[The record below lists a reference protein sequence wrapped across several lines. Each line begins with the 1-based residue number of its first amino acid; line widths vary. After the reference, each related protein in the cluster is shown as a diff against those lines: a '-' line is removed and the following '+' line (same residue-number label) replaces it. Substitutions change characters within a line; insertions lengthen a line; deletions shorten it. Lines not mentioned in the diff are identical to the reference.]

1 VFPSFPSI
9 RSISESQQCVLDK
22 LDDLSAAHDWRGVM
36 ALEAEATAVA
46 DQLCDTWPHITAN
59 IYLDLARGLTERGHL
74 HHAKGLQKKAQDLQ
88 LALPALGQEQ
98 WARAVLPWARTLPLK
113 DLKETAVC
121 LQGTTARQEHV
132 LTQMLSLV
140 KTKDWRGIVSLEDE
154 ALSVAH
160 DLDASTNG
168 APFIHFSLGHAFLKL
183 GQHAKAFTQLE
194 QCMRIAKQS
203 HDRDLEATVHSALGV
218 CYESVG
224 MRIKASYQHQQSLAI
239 NEKVVGGNTATE
251 SAGYVNLSSC
261 FSLLYGML
269 TYADVC

>member
-22 LDDLSAAHDWRGVM
+22 LDELSAAHDWRGVM
-36 ALEAEATAVA
+36 ALEAEASAVA

-74 HHAKGLQKKAQDLQ
+74 HHAKSLQKKAQDLQ
-88 LALPALGQEQ
+88 LAFPALGPS
-98 WARAVLPWARTLPLK
+98 RRLPLK

-121 LQGTTARQEHV
+121 LQGTTARQEHL

-154 ALSVAH
+154 ALSVAL

-168 APFIHFSLGHAFLKL
+168 APFIYFNLGHAFLKL
-183 GQHAKAFTQLE
+183 GQHAKALTQLE

-203 HDRDLEATVHSALGV
+203 HDRNLEATVHSALGV
-218 CYESVG
+218 CYEALG
-224 MRIKASYQHQQSLAI
+224 MYMHASYQHQQSLAI

-269 TYADVC
+269 TYADVS